1 MLLRAISLEPEHQ
14 IIIRNLMHTHT
25 QTLKSVSTYIILTY
39 DTPSRNIIVGINDLH
54 WFLSPINVIG

>member
-1 MLLRAISLEPEHQ
+1 MLLRAISVESEHQ

-39 DTPSRNIIVGINDLH
+39 DTPSRNIIVGIKM
-54 WFLSPINVIG
+54 IYIGFAPL